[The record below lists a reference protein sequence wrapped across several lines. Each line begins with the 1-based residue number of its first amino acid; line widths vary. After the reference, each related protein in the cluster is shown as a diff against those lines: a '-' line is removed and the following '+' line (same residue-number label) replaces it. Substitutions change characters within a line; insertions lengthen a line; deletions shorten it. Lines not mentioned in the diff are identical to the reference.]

1 MVRMPVTGGLRQED
15 CEFEAILP
23 MQGDCLKKKKAKQI
37 VWIAVLLFTEHL
49 LLVLGGHST

>member
-1 MVRMPVTGGLRQED
+1 MPVTGGLRQED